1 MSNGIGKNPLNDIS
15 KVYLESIA
23 NQQEGYKPIDKKKET
38 AMYRRA
44 GNLARTSLSSKG
56 KEKEDAQEKSGKI
69 VSAITKQK
77 EDERF
82 ERIGKDP
89 KHQNNYKEA
98 LDPVGRE
105 DADVDNDGKKNT
117 KSDKYLLKRR
127 AAISKALASTKN
139 GVRKEQTEIAEIHSQ
154 AHTPHEI
161 PSGDLKK
168 LVKKAVKRIDT
179 DVDGDTDK
187 NDKAKGELGEFI
199 PGVGNKRLYS
209 TTGTKTA
216 KESFSNWRGDLTEI
230 MTDDI
235 DSKPIKEKKV
245 NNKIK
250 INPKLGEAIEEL
262 GGTLIEMVEVSEEN
276 LSERGD
282 YWHPDPEKDR
292 KLGGPG
298 ANQRAREDRA
308 GASSPKKDYSKTTKP
323 GESYMQFA
331 KRRQAE
337 KAAAAKLR
345 REDLEIDEAVKGQ
358 DTESRKAASVERK
371 AGDKRL
377 SPSAGKANADKM
389 ERDIKFYDKVTKK
402 TKPSV
407 VGMTHEENEI
417 EEGMS
422 LKDFKAN
429 RTKLKRRES
438 SADAKKRGH
447 VGKEWYNSGRK
458 YSPDEAKRSR
468 ANMDD
473 EERRTRHRSAVDP
486 DNEDDNNYSADKTK
500 NPKKLRKQKA
510 MGEETLHEKALSK
523 AQQRFFGMVR
533 ATQKGEMEN
542 PSPEVAKAASSMSKS
557 DVKDFAKTKH
567 KGLPQKKE
575 VKEGAT
581 EAPMSPQELALQK
594 RKTQIDQMI
603 ARKRQQSLQKANK
616 PANKPVNEASED
628 RLRDQR
634 MERGGVDGNTNYRR
648 PPAKKLSNAELGI
661 KPGKTAVQKAME
673 KKGKSALDIVKSE
686 IRAKHGKGAIMGDN

>member
-282 YWHPDPEKDR
+282 FWHPDPEKDR

-407 VGMTHEENEI
+407 VGMTHEEVEQI
-417 EEGMS
+417 
-422 LKDFKAN
+422 D
-429 RTKLKRRES
+429 
-438 SADAKKRGH
+438 
-447 VGKEWYNSGRK
+447 
-458 YSPDEAKRSR
+458 
-468 ANMDD
+468 
-473 EERRTRHRSAVDP
+473 
-486 DNEDDNNYSADKTK
+486 
-500 NPKKLRKQKA
+500 
-510 MGEETLHEKALSK
+510 EKALSK
-523 AQQRFFGMVR
+523 QQQKFMGMVY
-533 ATQKGEMEN
+533 AVKKGDMAA
-542 PSPEVAKAASSMSKS
+542 PSPEVAKAAAGMTKKQA
-557 DVKDFAKTKH
+557 KDFAKTKH

-686 IRAKHGKGAIMGDN
+686 IRAKHGKGAIMGDK

>member
-282 YWHPDPEKDR
+282 YWVVLVLTSVLVKIVRGHLR
-292 KLGGPG
+292 
-298 ANQRAREDRA
+298 Q
-308 GASSPKKDYSKTTKP
+308 
-323 GESYMQFA
+323 
-331 KRRQAE
+331 KRTIVRPPNLVSLTCSLQ
-337 KAAAAKLR
+337 
-345 REDLEIDEAVKGQ
+345 
-358 DTESRKAASVERK
+358 SVDK
-371 AGDKRL
+371 QKRL
-377 SPSAGKANADKM
+377 LQQNSEEKTLKLTKQSKVKTLSQ
-389 ERDIKFYDKVTKK
+389 ERQ
-402 TKPSV
+402 
-407 VGMTHEENEI
+407 H
-417 EEGMS
+417 
-422 LKDFKAN
+422 L
-429 RTKLKRRES
+429 
-438 SADAKKRGH
+438 
-447 VGKEWYNSGRK
+447 
-458 YSPDEAKRSR
+458 
-468 ANMDD
+468 
-473 EERRTRHRSAVDP
+473 
-486 DNEDDNNYSADKTK
+486 
-500 NPKKLRKQKA
+500 
-510 MGEETLHEKALSK
+510 
-523 AQQRFFGMVR
+523 
-533 ATQKGEMEN
+533 
-542 PSPEVAKAASSMSKS
+542 
-557 DVKDFAKTKH
+557 
-567 KGLPQKKE
+567 
-575 VKEGAT
+575 
-581 EAPMSPQELALQK
+581 
-594 RKTQIDQMI
+594 
-603 ARKRQQSLQKANK
+603 
-616 PANKPVNEASED
+616 
-628 RLRDQR
+628 
-634 MERGGVDGNTNYRR
+634 
-648 PPAKKLSNAELGI
+648 
-661 KPGKTAVQKAME
+661 
-673 KKGKSALDIVKSE
+673 
-686 IRAKHGKGAIMGDN
+686 